1 MSKYRIWELA
11 KEYNTS
17 SKVILD
23 ILERNKIE
31 AKNHMS
37 NVDEAAKELISRT
50 FAHKSGNAPKKAEA
64 PKPQKPAQQ
73 PQKPQPH
80 RPWSSRAFPS
90 PGRACARPSQRRRS
104 RNRNSRP

>member
-37 NVDEAAKELISRT
+37 NVDENAKQLISRT
-50 FAHKSGNAPKKAEA
+50 FAHKTGETPKKEEA
-64 PKPQKPAQQ
+64 PKQNKAAEKPQA
-73 PQKPQPH
+73 QKPQE
-80 RPWSSRAFPS
+80 RQCIDCR
-90 PGRACARPSQRRRS
+90 
-104 RNRNSRP
+104 

>member
-37 NVDEAAKELISRT
+37 NVDAAAKELISRT
-50 FAHKSGNAPKKAEA
+50 FAHKSGDAPKKAEA
-64 PKPQKPAQQ
+64 PKQPKPAQQ
-73 PQKPQPH
+73 PQKAQPQAQQNRQQQNTAEYH
-80 RPWSSRAFPS
+80 KKADAFDLILS
-90 PGRACARPSQRRRS
+90 V
-104 RNRNSRP
+104 

>member
-31 AKNHMS
+31 ANNHMS
-37 NVDEAAKELISRT
+37 NVDENAEKQDNARGNFWVVLVAIKEKRYR
-50 FAHKSGNAPKKAEA
+50 KEY
-64 PKPQKPAQQ
+64 
-73 PQKPQPH
+73 
-80 RPWSSRAFPS
+80 
-90 PGRACARPSQRRRS
+90 
-104 RNRNSRP
+104 